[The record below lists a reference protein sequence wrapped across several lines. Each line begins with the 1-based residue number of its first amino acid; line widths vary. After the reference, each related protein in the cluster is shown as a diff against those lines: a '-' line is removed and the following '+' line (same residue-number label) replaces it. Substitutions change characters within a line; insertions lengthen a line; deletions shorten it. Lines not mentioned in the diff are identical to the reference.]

1 MFSNVIILYSIS
13 MDIYRIHLLQILNLS
28 LHIIF
33 EENLEPRL
41 VSAQLDLVLGAE
53 SFGELKEIS
62 EVLDAVGDDQSVI
75 RLPNS

>member
-1 MFSNVIILYSIS
+1 MCYI

-62 EVLDAVGDDQSVI
+62 KSKVLDAVGDDQSVI